1 MSLPKFNLS
10 KLRDSVAQQQAVTKK
25 DIANLLLLD
34 RLQAMIKS
42 QKPKERKRE
51 SLDDFIT
58 ISIDMTKS
66 STSEYFYIYD
76 SRGDSYTGFKINLE
90 NIVNNLLFDENEY
103 FEDYHDYKTKEY
115 FDNEDKYKLKIFGEF
130 DGTPLLTLTI
140 KIPLKKAIERLN
152 KHFESEVS
160 EGDKDTALDKY
171 KIAATHLFEN
181 LQSEARE
188 LSHLVEGLH
197 GAKDEETDIKKAIR
211 KFNENVEF
219 IRKET
224 RGWKESSFRLLKQ
237 DATEGYGL
245 PLIVGLIV
253 DSIAAY

>member
-58 ISIDMTKS
+58 IDIMMTKS
-66 STSEYFYIYD
+66 SKDEYFYLYD
-76 SRGDSYTGFKINLE
+76 SGADSYAGFEINLE
-90 NIVNNLLFDENEY
+90 NIVNNFLFDENKY
-103 FEDYHDYKTKEY
+103 FEEYHDYETKEY
-115 FDNEDKYKLKIFGEF
+115 FGKEDKYELEIVDNFY
-130 DGTPLLTLTI
+130 DAPILSLTI
-140 KIPLKKAIERLN
+140 KIPLKKAIKRL
-152 KHFESEVS
+152 KEHFESEID
-160 EGDKDTALDKY
+160 EGDKETALTIY
-171 KIAATHLFEN
+171 KLVGTQLLEN
-181 LQSEARE
+181 LKSEARD
-188 LSHLVEGLH
+188 LYHIIEGW
-197 GAKDEETDIKKAIR
+197 DEYRKTAIK
-211 KFNENVEF
+211 KFNENVEL
-219 IRKET
+219 IKKET
-224 RGWKESSFRLLKQ
+224 KGWDESSFPLLEE

-253 DSIAAY
+253 DSIEVY